1 MKWAAVEDL
10 ASANGLELY
19 TPLCGYHKQL
29 QIIDRA
35 NNRHWWT
42 ANKAGLAYQS
52 LQAIIKHRELDKL
65 SNEQAIA
72 NGIAAKGQII

>member
-1 MKWAAVEDL
+1 MKWKTVQDL
-10 ASANGLELY
+10 AASHGLEIY
-19 TPLCGYHKQL
+19 TPMCGYHRQA

-35 NNRHWWT
+35 ANRHWWT

-52 LQAIIKHRELDKL
+52 LQTIIKQRELAQL

-72 NGIAAKGQII
+72 DGQQAKSFF

>member
-1 MKWAAVEDL
+1 MTWEKVRKLAAE
-10 ASANGLELY
+10 NGLELY
-19 TPLCGYHKQL
+19 SPYCGKHRQI

-35 NNRHWWT
+35 ANRHWWT

-52 LQAIIKHRELDKL
+52 LQSIVRQRELATL

-72 NGIAAKGQII
+72 DGQESKSFF